1 MKTSS
6 NDGNFM
12 EYVMKRNALI
22 LRWRK
27 HAIYIVSVYHKLSSI
42 FESVIMIIFNILFMY
57 SVWFETF
64 GTTEMLVQIKCSEK
78 EIKIDPF

>member
-27 HAIYIVSVYHKLSSI
+27 HTSFIVSVYHKLSSI

-57 SVWFETF
+57 NVWFETF

>member
-27 HAIYIVSVYHKLSSI
+27 HIIFIVSVYHKLSSI

-57 SVWFETF
+57 NVWFETF